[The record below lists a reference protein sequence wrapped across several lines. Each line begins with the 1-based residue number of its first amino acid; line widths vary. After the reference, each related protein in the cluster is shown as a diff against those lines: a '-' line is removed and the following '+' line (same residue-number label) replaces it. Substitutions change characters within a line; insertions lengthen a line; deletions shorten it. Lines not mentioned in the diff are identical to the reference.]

1 MATRGYSC
9 EYTETVC
16 TGYSYN
22 TVMCKG
28 CCSPSDVAQNP
39 LRCLSG
45 TKWQCGNEVENSSC
59 SGSSA
64 PVACTGSDYAAVESP
79 QCFSGSGKHCSSY
92 DTESYTRN
100 YSITYVDV
108 VEYNKTYS
116 WSTTGSA
123 NLIAGTGYQV
133 LSNRR
138 YKITGTGTI
147 TLNFSV
153 ATNCSSSG
161 KITVNITSK
170 KVQVLNYNGPT
181 SCVIGNSYS
190 ISVTSTAGLTNFTY
204 SLSDKTAGTITGN
217 IVKFTKAGVYQITVT
232 QAGNSEYQSAS
243 VVGVI
248 VVEKK
253 SQTINYTGPKDFIV
267 GVVKT
272 LSAVASSGLSNFTY
286 SVNGNATVLGN
297 QVLFTEVGLYSLTV
311 VESGNNEYE
320 AASLIISLVCGF
332 DNFSPILI
340 AAGSR
345 DEITS
350 GGVNTNHILVA
361 LYFMRFLQFCTVR
374 TFIV

>member
-1 MATRGYSC
+1 MLYNMAIRNYSC

-28 CCSPSDVAQNP
+28 CCSPNDVAQNP
-39 LRCLSG
+39 LRCVSG
-45 TKWQCGNEVENSSC
+45 TKWQCGNEVENTSC

-64 PVACTGSDYAAVESP
+64 PVACTGSDYAAVEYP
-79 QCFSGSGKHCSSY
+79 QCFQGSGKHCSSY
-92 DTESYTRN
+92 GTESYTRN
-100 YSITYVDV
+100 YTITYVDV

-153 ATNCSSSG
+153 STNCSSSG
-161 KITVNITSK
+161 RITVNITSK

-217 IVKFTKAGVYQITVT
+217 TIKFTKAGVYQITVN

-253 SQTINYTGPKDFIV
+253 SQSITYTGPKDFIV

-311 VESGNNEYE
+311 VESGNNEY
-320 AASLIISLVCGF
+320 ADASLTISLVCGF

-350 GGVNTNHILVA
+350 GGGK
-361 LYFMRFLQFCTVR
+361 Y
-374 TFIV
+374 